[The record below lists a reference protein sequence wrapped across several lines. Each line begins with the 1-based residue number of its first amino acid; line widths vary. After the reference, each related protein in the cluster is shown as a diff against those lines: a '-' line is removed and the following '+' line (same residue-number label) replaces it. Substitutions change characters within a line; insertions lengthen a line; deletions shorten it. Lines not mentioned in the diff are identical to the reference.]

1 MRLQMIGLLA
11 IGFLASQAVAQEP
24 GAPKTQKDKISYS
37 IGVQIGKGF
46 KEQAIDIDVDTLI
59 KGIKDSSAGGKLLM
73 AEDDMRA
80 TMMAF
85 ETEMRQKHT
94 QAVRTAGEENKKTGD
109 AFLAENKTKKG
120 VTTTPSGLQ
129 YEVITAGTG
138 KKPTDTDTVECNYR
152 GTLINGK
159 EFDSSYKRGEPAKFP
174 VSRVIPG
181 WTEALKLMPVGSK
194 WKLYVPPNLGY
205 GPAGAGPDIPPNSTL
220 IFEVE
225 LLGIK

>member
-174 VSRVIPG
+174 VSRRHPRLDRSVEAHAG
-181 WTEALKLMPVGSK
+181 GLEMEALC
-194 WKLYVPPNLGY
+194 
-205 GPAGAGPDIPPNSTL
+205 PAQPGLRSRRSRP
-220 IFEVE
+220 
-225 LLGIK
+225 